1 MSKKKQTFL
10 LNTLIGFLS
19 VLLIVLI
26 VALLTRFIYPR
37 VSTDRTDHLSHLISE
52 VIQIEVLNGCGVPG
66 IATRFTNALR
76 NNGFDVVDSGN
87 FESFDVRET
96 IVIDRSGNLDHARR
110 IARALGIT
118 EQNIIRETSP
128 NFYLDATVVIGADY
142 EKLKLN

>member
-10 LNTLIGFLS
+10 LNTVIGFLS
-19 VLLIVLI
+19 VLLLVLI
-26 VALLTRFIYPR
+26 VALLTRLIYPR
-37 VSTDRTDHLSHLISE
+37 ISTDRTDHLSHLISE

-110 IARALGIT
+110 IARALGIS

-128 NFYLDATVVIGADY
+128 NFYLDATVVIGSDY

>member
-19 VLLIVLI
+19 VLLLVLI

-96 IVIDRSGNLDHARR
+96 IVIDRSGNLDHAIR
-110 IARALGIT
+110 IARSLGIS

-142 EKLKLN
+142 ETLKLN

>member
-19 VLLIVLI
+19 VLLLVLI

-110 IARALGIT
+110 IARALGIS

>member
-19 VLLIVLI
+19 VLLLVLI
-26 VALLTRFIYPR
+26 FALLTRFIYPR
-37 VSTDRTDHLSHLISE
+37 ISTDRTDQLSHLISE

-66 IATRFTNALR
+66 IATRFTNTLR

-96 IVIDRSGNLDHARR
+96 IVIDRSGNLDHAIR
-110 IARALGIT
+110 IARALGIS
-118 EQNIIRETSP
+118 EENIIRETSP
-128 NFYLDATVVIGADY
+128 NFYLDATVVIGSDY

>member
-19 VLLIVLI
+19 VLLLVLLF
-26 VALLTRFIYPR
+26 ALLTRFIYPR
-37 VSTDRTDHLSHLISE
+37 ISTDRTEHLTHLISE

-96 IVIDRSGNLDHARR
+96 IVIDRSGNLDHAIR
-110 IARALGIT
+110 IARALGIS
-118 EQNIIRETSP
+118 EENIIRETSP
-128 NFYLDATVVIGADY
+128 NFYLDATVVIGSDF

>member
-19 VLLIVLI
+19 VLLLVLV

-37 VSTDRTDHLSHLISE
+37 VSADRTDHLSHLISE

-96 IVIDRSGNLDHARR
+96 IVIDRSGNLDHAMR
-110 IARALGIT
+110 IARALGIS
-118 EQNIIRETSP
+118 EKNIIRETSP
-128 NFYLDATVVIGADY
+128 NFYLDATVVIGSDY
-142 EKLKLN
+142 DQLKLN